1 MNILANFFL
10 YLPQLRLSVTEA
22 YEAFTAYMYYVCKLT
37 LKRVY
42 TVTLRSINN
51 PLGIHWCTWYLW
63 RHKLTFTVPLSLR
76 VYSAGSQ
83 HVNMYACTVK
93 HCTSARLWKNHI
105 RWPLK
110 VFLGLTDQKWN
121 FANIQL
127 FKYFLH
133 LSLWISL
140 NKIWSTFWV
149 IIILNFFYWYF
160 QSHKILSV
168 AAWSHLPSYS
178 RIKDWKFFFFI
189 VNPLHVQDTQENKK
203 GSHTLIS
210 WRIWK

>member
-1 MNILANFFL
+1 M
-10 YLPQLRLSVTEA
+10 PQLRLSVTEA
-22 YEAFTAYMYYVCKLT
+22 YEAFTAWEHTCTMLT

-63 RHKLTFTVPLSLR
+63 RHKWTFTVPLSLR
-76 VYSAGSQ
+76 VYSGSSQ

-105 RWPLK
+105 RGPLK

-133 LSLWISL
+133 LGLWICL

-149 IIILNFFYWYF
+149 IIIFFYWYF

-168 AAWSHLPSYS
+168 AAWSHLASYS
-178 RIKDWKFFFFI
+178 RIKDSKFFFFLLSI
-189 VNPLHVQDTQENKK
+189 HYMYRTHRRMEKK

>member
-1 MNILANFFL
+1 MNIFANFFL

-63 RHKLTFTVPLSLR
+63 RHKWTFTVPLSLR

-110 VFLGLTDQKWN
+110 VFLGLTDQKRN

-149 IIILNFFYWYF
+149 IIILNFFIDIFSLIKFCQW
-160 QSHKILSV
+160 QHGHICLLIQESKIES
-168 AAWSHLPSYS
+168 
-178 RIKDWKFFFFI
+178 FFFFLLSI
-189 VNPLHVQDTQENKK
+189 HYMYRTHRRIKK
-203 GSHTLIS
+203 VLTL
-210 WRIWK
+210 